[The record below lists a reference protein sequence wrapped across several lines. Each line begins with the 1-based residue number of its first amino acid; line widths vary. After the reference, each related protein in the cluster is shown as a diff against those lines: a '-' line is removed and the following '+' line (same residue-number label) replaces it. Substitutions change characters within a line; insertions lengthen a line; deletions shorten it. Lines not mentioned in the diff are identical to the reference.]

1 MKINNLT
8 GIKEIARR
16 ANVSI
21 GTVDRVINN
30 RVGVS
35 QKTKNNILAIM
46 QELDYQP
53 NILAR
58 RLASKKLLKFAIL
71 IPSISPET
79 EFWKAPLKGIEQAE
93 SETKQ
98 YGVQIEKYFFDQND
112 KDSFVTQSKKILETK
127 IDGLLV
133 APIFI
138 EESLEFSKACNLLK
152 IPQVFINSDI
162 PNESRLCY
170 IGPDLFQ
177 SGYLSARLI
186 NYSVAEGSKIL
197 IVNISKG
204 IDTYHHLLEKEE
216 GFKSYFQNKKKN
228 NAIIKI
234 DIKQTDYNAIAANL
248 TDVIDMHPDIKA
260 IFVTNSRVFSVAQY
274 LEKSKKTDILLVG
287 YDFLDSSIEY
297 LEKDIIDFLIC
308 QKPQEQA
315 YKGIMTLYQKLI
327 LNTNVES
334 PYFMPIDIITKENYK
349 FYRN

>member
-1 MKINNLT
+1 MKKNILT
-8 GIKEIARR
+8 GVKEIARR

-21 GTVDRVINN
+21 GTVDRVIHN
-30 RVGVS
+30 RTGVS
-35 QKTKNNILAIM
+35 ETTKSNILAIM
-46 QELDYQP
+46 KELDYQP

-93 SETKQ
+93 SEIKQ
-98 YGVQIEKYFFDQND
+98 YGVEIEKYFFDQND
-112 KDSFVTQSKKILETK
+112 KDSFVTQGKKILETK

-133 APIFI
+133 APIFVD
-138 EESLEFSKACNLLK
+138 ESLEFSKACNHLK
-152 IPQVFINSDI
+152 IPQVLINSDI
-162 PNESRLCY
+162 PNEARLCY

-177 SGYLSARLI
+177 SGYLSARLT
-186 NYSVAEGSKIL
+186 NYAIAEGGKIL
-197 IVNISKG
+197 IINISKG

-216 GFKSYFQNKKKN
+216 GFRAYFKN
-228 NAIIKI
+228 NNKNNEIIKI
-234 DIKQTDYNAIAANL
+234 DIKQTDYLSIAAKL
-248 TDVIDMHPDIKA
+248 TDTITLNPDIKA
-260 IFVTNSRVFSVAQY
+260 IFVTNSRVFSVAQF
-274 LEKSKKTDILLVG
+274 LEKTEKKDILLVG

-315 YKGIMTLYQKLI
+315 YKGIMTLYQKLV
-327 LNTNVES
+327 LNTEVES